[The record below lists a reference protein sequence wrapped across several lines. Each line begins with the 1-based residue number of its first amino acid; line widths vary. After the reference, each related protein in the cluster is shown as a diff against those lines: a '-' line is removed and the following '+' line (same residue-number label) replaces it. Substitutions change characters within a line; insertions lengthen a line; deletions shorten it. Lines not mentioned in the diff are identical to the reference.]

1 MRFSQIYKEKSLFS
15 DQPIKDPEVEAPP
28 LKRRRVQF
36 TDPPVS
42 DQVVIPRCPS
52 GKATRQ
58 KLQESRFNKDMFLS
72 SVAKDLSATVIDTKP
87 ESDNNRLVNMIIYFY
102 FQKTKG

>member
-1 MRFSQIYKEKSLFS
+1 MKVYSSSVS
-15 DQPIKDPEVEAPP
+15 DLASKEVEAPP

-36 TDPPVS
+36 KDPPVS

-58 KLQESRFNKDMFLS
+58 KLQESRFNRDMFLS
-72 SVAKDLSATVIDTKP
+72 SVAKDLSNVVTDMRNSL
-87 ESDNNRLVNMIIYFY
+87 ESDNNRFVTFIVN
-102 FQKTKG
+102 